1 MAKGSKE
8 VKMSDKVFVANLA
21 WWCIL
26 ATATGFGIY
35 FTLYA
40 FPIWQASMVGA
51 TINVLSMFVIVS
63 ALLVQTTKISE
74 AADDVEKE

>member
-1 MAKGSKE
+1 MAKGPKE

-21 WWCIL
+21 WWVVL
-26 ATATGFGIY
+26 ATATGFDIY

-40 FPIWQASMVGA
+40 FPIWEASMVNA
-51 TINVLSMFVIVS
+51 TINVLGTFVIVS